1 MFVEINLQSVLLY
14 RFQTTKLTKNSH
26 MAAKKR
32 EKKIKLTKEEIQ
44 KAKGVFKYLKPY
56 RFSFSIGWVFLLL
69 STGAG
74 LIFPLLLGQLLGSAG
89 TPKNDEEAVGLI
101 DLNNINMVA
110 GALFILFAIQSITS
124 YFRVVIFTNVT
135 EKALRDIR
143 YDAFSRLIYMP
154 MDFFNKN
161 KVGELTSRISS
172 DIVQL
177 QETLRTTIA
186 EFFRQIVIVVG
197 GIIFLG
203 ILSMKLAL
211 IMLATVPVMAII
223 AVIFGRFIKKL
234 SAKAQTETAASNVII
249 EENLTGISNVK
260 SFTNEIFTLLKY
272 RKSIDEIKR
281 LNIKSGIWRGL
292 FISFIVFCLFGA
304 IVFIIWQGL
313 LMTQGVNPTL
323 SNKNFYSFIM
333 LTVMMGASIGS
344 LPELYANIQKA
355 VGSTEN
361 LMTII
366 QTPSEKELLKGHLK
380 PVITGKVEFKDVRF
394 HYPQRP
400 DIEVLKSIT
409 LSAEP
414 NETIA
419 LVGSSGAGKS
429 TIASLLLR
437 FFDASSG
444 AISFDGV
451 DSKDIDIDYLRSQIA
466 LVPQEVLLFAGS
478 ILENIAYGRPEA
490 SEDEVYDAAKQAN
503 ALEFINS
510 FPEKFE
516 TQVGDRGI
524 QLSGGQKQRIAIA
537 RALLK
542 NPAILILDE
551 ATSALD
557 SESEKLVQEALE
569 TLMKGRTS
577 FVIAHRLSTIRNADK
592 IYVIDNG
599 KIAEQGKHQE
609 LLAIEEGIYAN
620 LVSLQMQ
627 Q

>member
-1 MFVEINLQSVLLY
+1 ML
-14 RFQTTKLTKNSH
+14 RP
-26 MAAKKR
+26 KK
-32 EKKIKLTKEEIQ
+32 EKKEKIKLTKEDIQ
-44 KAKGVFKYLKPY
+44 KAKGIFKYLKPY
-56 RFSFSIGWVFLLL
+56 RLSFSIGWFFLVI
-69 STGAG
+69 STTTG
-74 LIFPLLLGQLLGSAG
+74 LIFPLLLGQLLGGAG
-89 TPKNDEEAVGLI
+89 QNAPTNTSDAIMLI
-101 DLNNINMVA
+101 DLSNINTVA
-110 GALFILFAIQSITS
+110 MALFILFGIQSLAS

-135 EKALRDIR
+135 ENTLRDVR

-154 MDFFNKN
+154 MDFFNQN

-172 DIVQL
+172 DIAQL

-203 ILSMKLAL
+203 IISMKLAL

-223 AVIFGRFIKKL
+223 AVFFGRFIKKL
-234 SAKAQTETAASNVII
+234 SVKAQDETATSNVVI

-260 SFTNEIFTLLKY
+260 SFTNEALALFKY
-272 RKSIDEIKR
+272 KVSIDEIRK
-281 LNIKSGIWRGL
+281 LNVKSGLWRGL
-292 FISFIVFCLFGA
+292 FVSFIVFCLFGA

-313 LMTQGVNPTL
+313 LMTQGPNPSL
-323 SNKNFYSFIM
+323 NHQNFYSFIM

-344 LPELYANIQKA
+344 LPELYANIQKSI
-355 VGSTEN
+355 GSTER
-361 LMTII
+361 LISII
-366 QTPSEKELLKGHLK
+366 RTPGEKELLTGKEK
-380 PVITGKVEFKDVRF
+380 PTITGKVEFKNVRF
-394 HYPQRP
+394 YYPQRP
-400 DIEVLKSIT
+400 DVEVLKSINLT
-409 LSAEP
+409 AEP

-419 LVGSSGAGKS
+419 LVGTSGAGKS

-437 FFDASSG
+437 FFETSEG
-444 AISFDGV
+444 QLCFDEV
-451 DSKDIDIDYLRSQIA
+451 DNKNIDIDHLRSKMA
-466 LVPQEVLLFAGS
+466 LVPQEVILFAGT
-478 ILENIAYGRPEA
+478 IYDNIAYGKPEA
-490 SEDEVYDAAKQAN
+490 SEEEVKKAAQQAN

-510 FPEKFE
+510 FPDGFN

-542 NPAILILDE
+542 NPTILILDE

-592 IYVIDNG
+592 IYVIENG
-599 KIAEQGKHQE
+599 QVAEEGKHDE
-609 LLAIEEGIYAN
+609 LLNISGGIYAN
-620 LVSLQMQ
+620 LVELQMKS
-627 Q
+627 

>member
-1 MFVEINLQSVLLY
+1 ML
-14 RFQTTKLTKNSH
+14 RP
-26 MAAKKR
+26 KK
-32 EKKIKLTKEEIQ
+32 EKKEKIKLTKEDIQ
-44 KAKGVFKYLKPY
+44 KAKGIFKYLKPY
-56 RFSFSIGWVFLLL
+56 RLSFSIGWFFLVI
-69 STGAG
+69 STTTG
-74 LIFPLLLGQLLGSAG
+74 LIFPLLLGQLLGGAG
-89 TPKNDEEAVGLI
+89 QNAPTNTSDAIMLI
-101 DLNNINMVA
+101 DLSNINTVA
-110 GALFILFAIQSITS
+110 MALFILFGIQSLAS

-135 EKALRDIR
+135 ENTLRDVR

-154 MDFFNKN
+154 MDFFNQN

-172 DIVQL
+172 DIAQL

-203 ILSMKLAL
+203 IISMKLAL

-223 AVIFGRFIKKL
+223 AVFFGRFIKKL
-234 SAKAQTETAASNVII
+234 SVKAQDETATSNVVI

-260 SFTNEIFTLLKY
+260 SFTNEALALFKY
-272 RKSIDEIKR
+272 KVSIDEIRK
-281 LNIKSGIWRGL
+281 LNVKSGLWRGL
-292 FISFIVFCLFGA
+292 FVSFIVFCLFGA

-313 LMTQGVNPTL
+313 LMTQGPNPSL
-323 SNKNFYSFIM
+323 SHQNFYSFIM

-344 LPELYANIQKA
+344 LPELYANIQKSI
-355 VGSTEN
+355 GSTER
-361 LMTII
+361 LISII
-366 QTPSEKELLKGHLK
+366 RTPGEKELLTGKEK
-380 PVITGKVEFKDVRF
+380 PTITGKVEFKNVRF
-394 HYPQRP
+394 YYPQRP
-400 DIEVLKSIT
+400 DVEVLKSINLT
-409 LSAEP
+409 AEP

-419 LVGSSGAGKS
+419 LVGTSGAGKS

-437 FFDASSG
+437 FFETSEG
-444 AISFDGV
+444 QLCFDEV
-451 DSKDIDIDYLRSQIA
+451 DNKNIDIDHLRSKMA
-466 LVPQEVLLFAGS
+466 LVPQEVILFAGT
-478 ILENIAYGRPEA
+478 IYDNIAYGKPEA
-490 SEDEVYDAAKQAN
+490 TEEEVKKAAQQAN

-510 FPEKFE
+510 FPDGFN

-542 NPAILILDE
+542 NPTILILDE

-592 IYVIDNG
+592 IYVIENG
-599 KIAEQGKHQE
+599 QVAEEGKHDE
-609 LLAIEEGIYAN
+609 LLNIPGGIYAN
-620 LVSLQMQ
+620 LVDLQMKS
-627 Q
+627 

>member
-1 MFVEINLQSVLLY
+1 ML
-14 RFQTTKLTKNSH
+14 RP
-26 MAAKKR
+26 KK
-32 EKKIKLTKEEIQ
+32 EKKEKIKLTKEDIQ
-44 KAKGVFKYLKPY
+44 KAKRIFKYLKPY
-56 RFSFSIGWVFLLL
+56 RFSFAIGWLFLVI
-69 STGAG
+69 STTTG
-74 LIFPLLLGQLLGSAG
+74 LIFPLLLGQLLGGAG
-89 TPKNDEEAVGLI
+89 KNAPTDTADALKLI
-101 DLNNINMVA
+101 DLSNINTVA
-110 GALFILFAIQSITS
+110 LALFILFGVQSVAS

-135 EKALRDIR
+135 ENTLRDVR
-143 YDAFSRLIYMP
+143 YDSFSRLIYMP
-154 MDFFNKN
+154 MDFFNQN

-172 DIVQL
+172 DIAQL

-203 ILSMKLAL
+203 IISMKLAL
-211 IMLATVPVMAII
+211 IMLATVPLMAII
-223 AVIFGRFIKKL
+223 AVFFGRFIKKL
-234 SAKAQTETAASNVII
+234 SVKAQDETATSNVII

-260 SFTNEIFTLLKY
+260 SFTNEALALFKY
-272 RKSIDEIKR
+272 KISVDEIRK
-281 LNIKSGIWRGL
+281 LNIKSGLWRGL
-292 FISFIVFCLFGA
+292 FVSFIVFCLFGA

-313 LMTQGVNPTL
+313 LMTQGPNPSL
-323 SNKNFYSFIM
+323 SDQNFYSFIM

-355 VGSTEN
+355 IGSTER
-361 LMTII
+361 LMSII
-366 QTPSEKELLKGHLK
+366 QSPGEKELLTGKEK
-380 PVITGKVEFKDVRF
+380 PTITGKVAFRNVRF

-400 DIEVLKSIT
+400 DVEVLKSINLT
-409 LSAEP
+409 AEP

-437 FFDASSG
+437 FFETTEG
-444 AISFDGV
+444 QLSFD
-451 DSKDIDIDYLRSQIA
+451 DIDNKNIDIEHLRSNMA
-466 LVPQEVLLFAGS
+466 LVPQEVILFAGT
-478 ILENIAYGRPEA
+478 IYDNIAYGKPNA
-490 SEDEVYDAAKQAN
+490 SETEVNQAAKQAN

-510 FPEKFE
+510 FPEGFN

-542 NPAILILDE
+542 NPTILILDE

-592 IYVIDNG
+592 IYVIENG
-599 KIAEQGKHQE
+599 QIAEQGKHDE
-609 LLAIEEGIYAN
+609 LLNIAGGIYAN
-620 LVSLQMQ
+620 LVGLQMKG
-627 Q
+627 

>member
-1 MFVEINLQSVLLY
+1 ML
-14 RFQTTKLTKNSH
+14 RP
-26 MAAKKR
+26 KK
-32 EKKIKLTKEEIQ
+32 EKKEKIKLTKEDIQ
-44 KAKGVFKYLKPY
+44 KAKGIFKYLKPY
-56 RFSFSIGWVFLLL
+56 RLSFSIGWFFLVV
-69 STGAG
+69 STTTG
-74 LIFPLLLGQLLGSAG
+74 LIFPLLLGQLLGGAG
-89 TPKNDEEAVGLI
+89 QNAPTNTADALKLI
-101 DLNNINMVA
+101 DLSNINTVA
-110 GALFILFAIQSITS
+110 MALFILFGIQSLAS

-135 EKALRDIR
+135 ENTLRDVR

-154 MDFFNKN
+154 MDFFNQN
-161 KVGELTSRISS
+161 KVGELISRISS
-172 DIVQL
+172 DIAQL

-203 ILSMKLAL
+203 LISMKLAL

-223 AVIFGRFIKKL
+223 AVFFGRFIKKL
-234 SAKAQTETAASNVII
+234 SVKAQDETATSNVVI

-260 SFTNEIFTLLKY
+260 SFTNEAFALFKY
-272 RKSIDEIKR
+272 KVSIDEIRK
-281 LNIKSGIWRGL
+281 LNIKSGLWRGL
-292 FISFIVFCLFGA
+292 FVSFIVFCLFGA

-313 LMTQGVNPTL
+313 LMTQGPNPSL
-323 SNKNFYSFIM
+323 SQQNFYSFIM

-344 LPELYANIQKA
+344 LPELYANIQKSI
-355 VGSTEN
+355 GSTER
-361 LMTII
+361 LISII
-366 QTPSEKELLKGHLK
+366 RTPGEKEMLIGKEK
-380 PVITGKVEFKDVRF
+380 PVITGKVEFINVRF

-400 DIEVLKSIT
+400 DVEVLKSIN
-409 LSAEP
+409 LKAEP

-437 FFDASSG
+437 FFETSEG
-444 AISFDGV
+444 QLCFDDV
-451 DSKDIDIDYLRSQIA
+451 DNKKIDIEHLRSNMA
-466 LVPQEVLLFAGS
+466 LVPQEVILFAGT
-478 ILENIAYGRPEA
+478 IYENISYGKPEA
-490 SEDEVYDAAKQAN
+490 SEEEVKKAAQQAN

-510 FPEKFE
+510 FPEGFN

-542 NPAILILDE
+542 NPTILILDE

-577 FVIAHRLSTIRNADK
+577 FVIAHRLSTIRSADK
-592 IYVIDNG
+592 IYVIENG
-599 KIAEQGKHQE
+599 QVAEQGKHDE
-609 LLAIEEGIYAN
+609 LLNISGGIYAN
-620 LVSLQMQ
+620 LVGLQMKS
-627 Q
+627 